1 MFADILLP
9 IPFDSFTYLVPT
21 TLQPT
26 RDLRGCRVVVPFGKN
41 KIYTGIVLRTHN
53 QQPQGI
59 EVKEILEILDEQP
72 IVNEQQFTFWQWIAH
87 YYLCPLG
94 DVMKA
99 ALPGALKPK
108 DDKALR
114 ATTPKRTS
122 KGSPCSD
129 AVAASLLSLPPLS
142 PLSSPQQT
150 ALIQI
155 QSSFSQKDITLLH
168 GVTSSGKT
176 EIYTHL
182 IHNYLQQG
190 KQVLYLLPE
199 IALTTQITERLRRIF
214 GDTMGVYHSKF
225 SDRQRLDVYLRQAS
239 PHPYQL
245 ILGVRSS
252 VFLPFQNLG
261 LVIVDE
267 EHEQSYK
274 QQEPA
279 PRYNARNAAI
289 MLAHQ
294 FGAKTL
300 LGTATPSFEVYHLA
314 HKHRYGYV
322 QLTQRYRDMQLP
334 TIEIVDTKE
343 AKRKRLM
350 KGLFSPRLI
359 EAMRTALD
367 HHEQIILFQNRRGF
381 ARFIECRQCG
391 WVPHCPHC
399 DVTLTLHKKTSTLTC
414 HYCGYTAPI
423 PTHCPAC
430 TPPSQTSLSSPQSF
444 SLPSPKASLSSSH
457 PALGGFP
464 AQTFSEVGTGTERIE
479 AQIATL
485 FPQATTLRMDL
496 DTARTRSQ
504 YERII
509 SDFSTHQADILIG
522 TQMVTK
528 GLDFDNVSVVGILD
542 ADTMLNLPD
551 FRSYE
556 RTFQTLSQVAGRAG
570 RNKTPGLVIL
580 QTRSADSDI
589 IHQITQGDYWQ
600 MFYTQ
605 MQERQL
611 FQYPPFCRL
620 IYVYL
625 RHRDDRLLDHL
636 ASDMGDRLR
645 AVFGDRVLG
654 PDRPPIAR
662 IQSLYIRKLMLK
674 IELNAPIDRVRQ
686 ALTTIQQQILSLPV
700 AKNLNIYYDV
710 DPL

>member
-1 MFADILLP
+1 MPSHLNNDMFADIILP
-9 IPFDSFTYLVPT
+9 IPFDSFTYLVPS

-26 RDLRGCRVVVPFGKN
+26 RDLRGCRVVVPLGKN
-41 KIYTGIVLRTHN
+41 KIYTGVVLRTHN
-53 QQPQGI
+53 NAPEGVEI
-59 EVKEILEILDEQP
+59 KAIMEVLDDHP
-72 IVNEQQFTFWQWIAH
+72 VVNEQQFAFWQWVAN

-99 ALPGALKPK
+99 ALPGAMKPK
-108 DDKALR
+108 DEKALKEANR
-114 ATTPKRTS
+114 KKKNIKR
-122 KGSPCSD
+122 D
-129 AVAASLLSLPPLS
+129 LS
-142 PLSSPQQT
+142 PSVWAGQLSTLNPAQQT
-150 ALIQI
+150 AMDEIEA
-155 QSSFSQKDITLLH
+155 SFLNKNVTLLH

-176 EIYTHL
+176 EIYIHL
-182 IHNYLQQG
+182 IDKCLQQG

-199 IALTTQITERLRRIF
+199 IALTTQITERLHRFF
-214 GDTMGVYHSKF
+214 GDRMGVYHSKF
-225 SDRQRLDVYLRQAS
+225 TDAQRLDVYRRQAS
-239 PHPYQL
+239 DHPYQL

-252 VFLPFQNLG
+252 IFLPFQNLG

-279 PRYNARNAAI
+279 PRYHARNAAI
-289 MLAHQ
+289 MLAHR

-314 HKHRYGYV
+314 HKKRYGYV

-334 TIEIVDTKE
+334 TIEVVDTKE

-359 EAMRTALD
+359 EVMQAALERK
-367 HHEQIILFQNRRGF
+367 EQIILFQNRRGF
-381 ARFIECRQCG
+381 SSFIECKTCG
-391 WVPHCPHC
+391 WVPRCPHC

-414 HYCGYTAPI
+414 HYCGYTTHI
-423 PTHCPAC
+423 PERCPAC
-430 TPPSQTSLSSPQSF
+430 EADKFTD
-444 SLPSPKASLSSSH
+444 
-457 PALGGFP
+457 
-464 AQTFSEVGTGTERIE
+464 VGTGTEKVE
-479 AQIATL
+479 EHIAKL
-485 FPQATTLRMDL
+485 FEGATTLRMDL
-496 DTARTRSQ
+496 DTATTRAQ
-504 YERII
+504 FERII
-509 SDFSTHQADILIG
+509 ADFSEHKADILIG

-528 GLDFDNVSVVGILD
+528 GLDFDRVSVVGILD

-570 RNKTPGLVIL
+570 RNLTAGHVIL

-589 IHQITQGDYWQ
+589 IRQITQADYWQ

-611 FQYPPFCRL
+611 FLYPPFRRL

-625 RHRDDRLLDHL
+625 RHKDDHL
-636 ASDMGDRLR
+636 LEHLADDMADRLR
-645 AVFGDRVLG
+645 KVFGERVLG
-654 PDRPPIAR
+654 PDRPPVAR
-662 IQSLYIRKLMLK
+662 IHSLYIRKIMLK
-674 IELNAPIDRVRQ
+674 IELNASIDQVRQ
-686 ALTTIQQQILSLPV
+686 SLLAIQQQMLALPI
-700 AKNLNIYYDV
+700 AKSLNIYYDV